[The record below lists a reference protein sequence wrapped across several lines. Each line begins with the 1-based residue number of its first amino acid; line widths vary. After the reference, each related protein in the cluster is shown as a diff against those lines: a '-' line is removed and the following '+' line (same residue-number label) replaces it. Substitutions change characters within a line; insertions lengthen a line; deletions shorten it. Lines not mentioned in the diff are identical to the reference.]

1 MKFWHIIVLIVVITV
16 CLWAQNHVPFYGN
29 ITA

>member
-1 MKFWHIIVLIVVITV
+1 MKFWHILVLVGVVTA
-16 CLWAQNHVPFYGN
+16 CLWAQNHVPFYSK